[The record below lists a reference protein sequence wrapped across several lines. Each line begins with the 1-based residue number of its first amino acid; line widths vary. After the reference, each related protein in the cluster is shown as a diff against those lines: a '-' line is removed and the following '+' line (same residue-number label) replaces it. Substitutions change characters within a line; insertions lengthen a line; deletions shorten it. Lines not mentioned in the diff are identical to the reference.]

1 MYEPPHFKEER
12 IDVLHAA
19 IRQARLGTLVTM
31 TTTGLEATHLPML
44 VEAAPAPYG
53 KLVGHVAKANPQWK
67 TSSAEVEGLAIFQGP
82 HAYVTPS
89 WYATKRET
97 GKVVPTWNYVAVHA
111 YGTLRFIEDADEL
124 LGIVTRLTDTHEKNR
139 AAPWAVTDAP
149 ADFVRA
155 QLKGIVGVEMTI
167 TRLQGKWKMSQNRP
181 PADREGVAKGLAQ
194 DGETAAA
201 NLVPVGAK

>member
-19 IRQARLGTLVTM
+19 IRQARLATLVTM
-31 TTTGLEATHLPML
+31 TTSGLEATHLPML
-44 VEAAPAPYG
+44 VDAEPAPYG
-53 KLVGHVAKANPQWK
+53 KLVGHVAKANPQWR
-67 TSSAEVEGLAIFQGP
+67 TSSPDIEGLAIFQGP
-82 HAYVTPS
+82 QAYITPS

-124 LGIVTRLTDTHEKNR
+124 LGIVTRLTDTHEKTR
-139 AAPWAVTDAP
+139 ANPWAVSDAP
-149 ADFVRA
+149 MDFIRA

-181 PADREGVAKGLAQ
+181 QTDREGVARGLAQ

-201 NLVPVGAK
+201 GLVPVAAT

>member
-12 IDVLHAA
+12 TEVLHEA
-19 IRQARLGTLVTM
+19 IRQVRLATLVTL
-31 TTTGLEATHLPML
+31 TPAGLEATHLPML
-44 VEAAPAPYG
+44 VDAASAPYG
-53 KLVGHVAKANPQWK
+53 KLVGHVARANPQWK
-67 TSSAEVEGLAIFQGP
+67 TSSAEVEGLAMFLGP
-82 HAYVTPS
+82 QAYITPS

-97 GKVVPTWNYVAVHA
+97 GKVVPTWNYVAIHA

-124 LGIVTRLTDTHEKNR
+124 LGVVTRLTDTHEKTR
-139 AAPWAVTDAP
+139 AAPWAVSDAP
-149 ADFVRA
+149 PDFVRA

-181 PADREGVAKGLAQ
+181 PADRQGVAEGLRQ

-201 NLVPVGAK
+201 GLVPVPGE